1 MVIKNYSILIK
12 LAFLITIIVSNIY
25 ANSVALPGLERVRA
39 KVQIKEIE
47 VIDSHPDSTINLLLK
62 ENNLDLIEVT
72 EKDKKTVILF
82 NIAYNAPVQ
91 VINKPKQVNK
101 VIHQT
106 GLYKILDSRIRKD
119 WVNKGLLKSSIEVD
133 ILYTTDNPNF
143 IVVPIHGKN
152 YQLPAMVSDSNDIRW
167 HPL

>member
-1 MVIKNYSILIK
+1 MKKFNSNFLIK
-12 LAFLITIIVSNIY
+12 LVSIFTLIVCNLC
-25 ANSVALPGLERVRA
+25 ANSMPLPGLERVKA
-39 KVQIKEIE
+39 KIQIKEVE
-47 VIDSHPDSTINLLLK
+47 VTNLHPDSTVNILLK
-62 ENNLDLIEVT
+62 ENNASLIEVT

-82 NIAYNAPVQ
+82 NIAYKAPVQ
-91 VINKPKQVNK
+91 VTNKPKQVHK

-143 IVVPIHGKN
+143 IVIPIHGKN
-152 YQLPAMVSDSNDIRW
+152 YQLPAMVTDSNDIRW